1 MRHFSSLIDKKT
13 FVIPK
18 QKTMFFK
25 GTLMQICKS
34 PYMFVFIAARQGGFI
49 VSYVRKIVVRK
60 NITIFEGC
68 HFPRFYINDLTEL
81 PENRDKEF
89 QFGPMLF

>member
-1 MRHFSSLIDKKT
+1 
-13 FVIPK
+13 
-18 QKTMFFK
+18 MFFK
-25 GTLMQICKS
+25 GTLMQIWKS

-60 NITIFEGC
+60 NITILEGC